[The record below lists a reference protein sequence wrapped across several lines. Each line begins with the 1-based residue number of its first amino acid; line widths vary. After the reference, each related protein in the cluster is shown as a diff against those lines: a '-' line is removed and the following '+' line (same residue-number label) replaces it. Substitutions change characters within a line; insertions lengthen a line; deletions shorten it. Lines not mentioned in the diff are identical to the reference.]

1 MDKGKLSTGANLLR
15 LSTLGINFV
24 LCTFA
29 GLGLGWLLKK
39 FLHLGDWVMM
49 VGFFF
54 GIFTSYFIL
63 FQDLKILNSSNQK
76 KPPAP

>member
-15 LSTLGINFV
+15 LSTLGITFV

-29 GLGLGWLLKK
+29 GLFLGWLLKR

-49 VGFFF
+49 AGFLF
-54 GIFTSYFIL
+54 GVVTSYLVL
-63 FQDLKILNSSNQK
+63 FEDLKNLGQPPQ
-76 KPPAP
+76 KPPTP

>member
-29 GLGLGWLLKK
+29 GMGLGWLLKR
-39 FLHLGDWVMM
+39 FFHLGDWIMM
-49 VGFFF
+49 VGFLF
-54 GIFTSYFIL
+54 GVLTSYFLL
-63 FQDLKILNSSNQK
+63 FEDLKALGGTSR
-76 KPPAP
+76 PPPSR

>member
-1 MDKGKLSTGANLLR
+1 MDPRKLSTGANLLR

-29 GLGLGWLLKK
+29 GLGFGWLLKR

-49 VGFFF
+49 AGLFL
-54 GIFTSYFIL
+54 GICASYYVLIE
-63 FQDLKILNSSNQK
+63 DLRALRDSSK

>member
-1 MDKGKLSTGANLLR
+1 MDKGKLSNSANLLR

-29 GLGLGWLLKK
+29 GLGLGWLAKR

-49 VGFFF
+49 AGLFLGV
-54 GIFTSYFIL
+54 IASYWVLIE
-63 FQDLKILNSSNQK
+63 DLKALREGPK
-76 KPPAP
+76 KPPIP

>member
-29 GLGLGWLLKK
+29 GLGLGWLFKR

-49 VGFFF
+49 AGFFF
-54 GIFTSYFIL
+54 GVLTSYFIL
-63 FQDLKILNSSNQK
+63 FQDLKALGRDQR
-76 KPPAP
+76 KPPLP